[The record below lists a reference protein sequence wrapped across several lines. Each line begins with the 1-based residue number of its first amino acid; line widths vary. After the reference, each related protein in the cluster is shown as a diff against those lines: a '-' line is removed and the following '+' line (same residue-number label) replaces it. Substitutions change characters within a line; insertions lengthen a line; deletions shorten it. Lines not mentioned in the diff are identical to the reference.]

1 MPRCGQTPP
10 NPASPRTNPSP
21 QPRAPLAPCWHPRVP
36 PAVFHQAQQ
45 SALHALPHSHGSLHG
60 VRCGSRN
67 GKPRWESRGSEG
79 GERKRELR
87 IPPLDAHRA
96 KDMIR
101 HVAPSRSV
109 SWMATDW
116 SILRARG
123 VGVSEQLGGTGMGV
137 GMGVGTAMRPRS
149 VPPLLGAAAAAAAL
163 SPLSPPRTPGLPQG
177 SVNPSLGN
185 GSGRGDGAAPVRPRG
200 LSGLRPPLPEPPPSA
215 RTEARKAPGS
225 DRASFPAPLDG
236 TGKDF

>member
-1 MPRCGQTPP
+1 
-10 NPASPRTNPSP
+10 
-21 QPRAPLAPCWHPRVP
+21 
-36 PAVFHQAQQ
+36 
-45 SALHALPHSHGSLHG
+45 
-60 VRCGSRN
+60 
-67 GKPRWESRGSEG
+67 
-79 GERKRELR
+79 
-87 IPPLDAHRA
+87 
-96 KDMIR
+96 
-101 HVAPSRSV
+101 
-109 SWMATDW
+109 MATDW

-137 GMGVGTAMRPRS
+137 GTAMRPRS
-149 VPPLLGAAAAAAAL
+149 VPPLLGAAAAL